1 MVLIILKC
9 LVTELKYKQG
19 RTCSIKWTKVKLCYL
34 DKGEYN
40 DLDKGE
46 YNDLNT
52 GRIKFLTRL
61 EQAEIEWSIDSL
73 LVDYQWNDLEM
84 GEIEWNDLYNREVK

>member
-1 MVLIILKC
+1 MREMKWN
-9 LVTELKYKQG
+9 ELENWNWNRYKQG
-19 RTCSIKWTKVKLCYL
+19 RKVKLCYL
-34 DKGEYN
+34 DEGEYN